1 MGEPTTPAEA
11 RRQGLN
17 RARWV
22 ATGAAVGTAAILG
35 GVIATVHGAPASSSN
50 SHQLVRSD
58 DGVGDDEYVPAQPF
72 QPQTQTQPQTQQ
84 QQPQTQQQS
93 PQLSPQSGSART
105 RSGGS

>member
-1 MGEPTTPAEA
+1 MGEPTTPAGA

-35 GVIATVHGAPASSSN
+35 GVIATVNGAPASSN

-72 QPQTQTQPQTQQ
+72 QPQTQTQPPST
-84 QQPQTQQQS
+84 QPQTQPV
-93 PQLSPQSGSART
+93 PQFQPRT